1 MPSLPTLLLLVY
13 SKGNPTILFYIRLL
27 LIIRVKQISFTI
39 VIHWNGTPSIER
51 VKFGGRVFLSCKGYQ

>member
-13 SKGNPTILFYIRLL
+13 SKGNPTIPFYLRLFTYHM
-27 LIIRVKQISFTI
+27 VKQISFTI